1 MVESLKISGVGSI
14 LAAIEEGRPVTR
26 ILVLR
31 GAQSDALDGLL
42 VEASKRKLKVIEGSM
57 NDLRRMANMPFNSDP
72 PEALGLLDRDPSAS
86 IDEIMASGGLIW
98 LLAGAQYP
106 VNIGFAIRTIEVSGG
121 SAVFVDADLNSDGRK
136 ASSRAS
142 MKADRFIPVKWISW
156 REASDLARAHNYRI
170 IGIEDSGDVEP
181 WDADLKGRCMLVI
194 GGERHGIS
202 ADLLQECDS
211 IVKIPMRGFVPSYN
225 LQAPLAVVAAEALR
239 AALRVKGEV
248 LSRLDVHQLDGLAVG
263 ERRAALLLVARR
275 VRLALHLDRL
285 QQLVVRLALL
295 GLLEQSLLRAARHER
310 LGDAAHGRVRH
321 RAGDAL
327 DGARDGRLRDQRVP
341 RVRRLLR
348 HVGLH

>member
-1 MVESLKISGVGSI
+1 MVESLKISGVDSI

-57 NDLRRMANMPFNSDP
+57 ND
-72 PEALGLLDRDPSAS
+72 
-86 IDEIMASGGLIW
+86 
-98 LLAGAQYP
+98 
-106 VNIGFAIRTIEVSGG
+106 
-121 SAVFVDADLNSDGRK
+121 
-136 ASSRAS
+136 
-142 MKADRFIPVKWISW
+142 DRFIPVKWMSW

-239 AALRVKGEV
+239 
-248 LSRLDVHQLDGLAVG
+248 Q
-263 ERRAALLLVARR
+263 RRNNV
-275 VRLALHLDRL
+275 
-285 QQLVVRLALL
+285 
-295 GLLEQSLLRAARHER
+295 
-310 LGDAAHGRVRH
+310 
-321 RAGDAL
+321 
-327 DGARDGRLRDQRVP
+327 
-341 RVRRLLR
+341 
-348 HVGLH
+348 

>member
-194 GGERHGIS
+194 GGERHGIA

-239 AALRVKGEV
+239 
-248 LSRLDVHQLDGLAVG
+248 Q
-263 ERRAALLLVARR
+263 RRNNV
-275 VRLALHLDRL
+275 
-285 QQLVVRLALL
+285 
-295 GLLEQSLLRAARHER
+295 
-310 LGDAAHGRVRH
+310 
-321 RAGDAL
+321 
-327 DGARDGRLRDQRVP
+327 
-341 RVRRLLR
+341 
-348 HVGLH
+348 

>member
-1 MVESLKISGVGSI
+1 MADSLKISGVDAI
-14 LAAIEEGRPVTR
+14 LDAIEGGRPVTR

-31 GAQSDALDGLL
+31 GARSEALDRLL

-57 NDLRRMANMPFNSDP
+57 NDLRRMANMPFTSEP
-72 PEALGLLDRDPSAS
+72 PEALGLLHRDPSAEVS
-86 IDEIMASGGLIW
+86 EIMASGGLIW
-98 LLAGAQYP
+98 LLSGAQYP

-142 MKADRFIPVKWISW
+142 MKADRFIPVKWMSW

-181 WDADLKGRCMLVI
+181 WDIDLTGRCMLVI

-202 ADLLQECDS
+202 ADLLRECDS

-239 AALRVKGEV
+239 
-248 LSRLDVHQLDGLAVG
+248 Q
-263 ERRAALLLVARR
+263 RRKNV
-275 VRLALHLDRL
+275 
-285 QQLVVRLALL
+285 
-295 GLLEQSLLRAARHER
+295 
-310 LGDAAHGRVRH
+310 
-321 RAGDAL
+321 
-327 DGARDGRLRDQRVP
+327 
-341 RVRRLLR
+341 
-348 HVGLH
+348 

>member
-1 MVESLKISGVGSI
+1 MADSLKISGVDAI
-14 LAAIEEGRPVTR
+14 LDAIDGGRPVTR

-31 GAQSDALDGLL
+31 GARSEELDRLL

-57 NDLRRMANMPFNSDP
+57 NDLRRMANMPFTSEP
-72 PEALGLLDRDPSAS
+72 PEALGLLHRDPSAEIS
-86 IDEIMASGGLIW
+86 GIMASGGLIW
-98 LLAGAQYP
+98 LLSGAQYP

-142 MKADRFIPVKWISW
+142 MKADRFIPVKWMSW

-181 WDADLKGRCMLVI
+181 WDIDLTGRCMLVI

-202 ADLLQECDS
+202 ADLLRECDS

-239 AALRVKGEV
+239 
-248 LSRLDVHQLDGLAVG
+248 Q
-263 ERRAALLLVARR
+263 RRKNV
-275 VRLALHLDRL
+275 
-285 QQLVVRLALL
+285 
-295 GLLEQSLLRAARHER
+295 
-310 LGDAAHGRVRH
+310 
-321 RAGDAL
+321 
-327 DGARDGRLRDQRVP
+327 
-341 RVRRLLR
+341 
-348 HVGLH
+348 